1 MSSHRAPDSEVTL
14 LNTCRTKRCIFRERG
29 DPRPEEAD
37 TNMKTNRA
45 ERWYTVTDEKAG
57 SAGAHTNTNNAL
69 LIHSA
74 GGANKA
80 CIV

>member
-1 MSSHRAPDSEVTL
+1 
-14 LNTCRTKRCIFRERG
+14 
-29 DPRPEEAD
+29 
-37 TNMKTNRA
+37 MKTNRA

-74 GGANKA
+74 GGGNKA
-80 CIV
+80 CHCVTAFMSIMRIREAFE